1 MFRFFRKKPAPKP
14 RKRKAAVKKRA
25 VVKKPKAKRPVVKR
39 QVKRK
44 AAPAR
49 KPVTRG
55 GTVGT
60 FFEPRAVMVV
70 GASEGKG
77 TGFASPKFFRA
88 AVENMQRS
96 FRGRTHVVD
105 LSGKLEGA
113 FKDFKKLRGK
123 AELAVLMLP
132 PEAAVKNMKK
142 LIDAQAKA
150 IVVVPRYDG
159 GAREELSASVGRG
172 VRVLGP
178 NAVMGVLNTRNGLR
192 TNFERGVM
200 PRPGGVA
207 LVSRSNS
214 VGASV
219 LDWACFHGIG
229 VSKFAFV
236 GEGMDMSEPELLD
249 YLSRD
254 NNTRVICVGVGE
266 LREGRKFVEAVRK
279 AAEKKP
285 VLVLKGGIA
294 GERDKIYD
302 AAIRQALAI
311 RVRDVEELLGTA
323 DALAKQPPMMGDRVL
338 IISNAR
344 GAAVLAADAVYREG
358 LVLAKL
364 SEKTAKAIAQKFPAI
379 NVVNPIELGA
389 GAGAKHYGHV
399 LRQVLADPEAD
410 GVMVINALK
419 SRLLEPEDVHVVADE
434 VMKPK
439 KPVVDVVMGGEDCML
454 IRDML
459 QNTNLPV
466 YDLPDKAARALK
478 ALRRYGQIREKVAA

>member
-1 MFRFFRKKPAPKP
+1 MLRFFRKKPATKP
-14 RKRKAAVKKRA
+14 RKRKAAAKKKAA
-25 VVKKPKAKRPVVKR
+25 VRKPKAKMPKIKK
-39 QVKRK
+39 QKKRK

-49 KPVTRG
+49 KPVARG

-60 FFEPRAVMVV
+60 LFEPRAVAVV
-70 GASEGKG
+70 GASVGKG
-77 TGFASPKFFRA
+77 TGFASPEFFRA
-88 AVENMQRS
+88 AVENVQRS
-96 FRGRTHVVD
+96 FRGKTYVVD
-105 LSGKLEGA
+105 LSGRLEGA
-113 FKDFKKLRGK
+113 FKDFKKVRGK

-142 LIDAQAKA
+142 LVDAQVKA
-150 IVVVPRYDG
+150 IVAVPRYDG
-159 GAREELSASVGRG
+159 GAREELSASVRRG

-192 TNFERGVM
+192 TNFESGLM
-200 PRPGGVA
+200 PRPGGIAV
-207 LVSRSNS
+207 VSRSNS

-219 LDWACFHGIG
+219 LDWACFNGIG

-236 GEGMDMSEPELLD
+236 GEGMDVSEPELLD

-254 NNTRVICVGVGE
+254 NNTRVICVGVGA

-285 VLVLKGGIA
+285 VLVLKGSIA
-294 GERDKIYD
+294 GEQDKIYD

-311 RVRDVEELLGTA
+311 RVQDVEELLGAA
-323 DALAKQPPMMGDRVL
+323 DALAKQPPMGGDRVL

-364 SEKTAKAIAQKFPAI
+364 SEKAAKVIAQKFPAI
-379 NVVNPIELGA
+379 NVANPIELGVA
-389 GAGAKHYGHV
+389 AGAKHYENV
-399 LRQVLADPEAD
+399 LKQVLADPDVD
-410 GVMVINALK
+410 GVMVISALK
-419 SRLLEPEDVHVVADE
+419 SRFLEPEDVHAVAEVV
-434 VMKPK
+434 KKFK
-439 KPVVDVVMGGEDCML
+439 KPVVGVVMGGEDYML
-454 IRDML
+454 VRDSL
-459 QNTNLPV
+459 QDTTLPA

-478 ALRRYGQIREKVAA
+478 ALRRYGQIREKVGA